1 MRYLSKFKG
10 FIKVS
15 WLVFFITGAGLV
27 YAVDREEN
35 GFKLFKTIFSIIKS
49 EYVEDLSDM
58 QIFEYAVQGLLT
70 LLDPHSAY
78 LSPKSYQEMKSA
90 TRGEFG
96 GLGMELTMEN
106 GIIKVISPYEEGP
119 AFRAG
124 IRAGDYITVIDSKLV
139 KGMNLTEASEKLRG
153 EPGTKISLKIY
164 REAVGVIDV
173 SLEREVIKITP
184 VKSKVIAGGKVG
196 YIKISMFNDKAAM
209 TVKKDWVQMIKNNP
223 NLIGLVIDLRSN
235 PGGVLVQAK
244 EVANLFLTSGDIVTV
259 KSRNSENNQ
268 VLKASGE
275 DITHGLP
282 IAVLINA
289 GSASAAEIVAGA
301 LQDNKRALV
310 VGMKSFGKGS
320 VQKVI
325 PLFNGAAVK
334 ITTSLYYT
342 PAGTSIQAYGIVP
355 DIVVPEAVIQPVDR
369 KGLAISE
376 SSLIGH
382 IAKKQ
387 GRELKNLENNGDVES
402 SLFSSDESNDF
413 QLLRAADV
421 VKSMSLYQ
429 KAVVEKVNV
438 KKIE

>member
-1 MRYLSKFKG
+1 MKYLSKLKG
-10 FIKVS
+10 LIKVL

-27 YAVDREEN
+27 FAVDKEDN
-35 GFKLFKTIFSIIKS
+35 GFKLFKTVYNIVKS
-49 EYVEDLSDM
+49 EYVEDLSDIK
-58 QIFEYAVQGLLT
+58 IFECAVQGLLT

-78 LSPKSYQEMKSA
+78 LSPKSYQEIKDA
-90 TRGEFG
+90 TKGEFG

-106 GIIKVISPYEEGP
+106 GIVKVISPYEEGP

-124 IRAGDYITVIDSKLV
+124 IRAGDYITMVDGKLI
-139 KGMNLTEASEKLRG
+139 KGMNLMEASEKLRG

-164 REAVGVIDV
+164 RESVGVIDV
-173 SLEREVIKITP
+173 SLERDVIKITP
-184 VKSKVIAGGKVG
+184 VKSKVIAGGNVG
-196 YIKISMFNDKAAM
+196 YIKVSMFNDKAAM
-209 TVKKDWVQMIKNNP
+209 TVKKDWLQMIKNNP

-244 EVANLFLTSGDIVTV
+244 EIADLFLTSGDIVTV
-259 KSRNSENNQ
+259 KSRNGGSNQ
-268 VLKASGE
+268 ILKASGK
-275 DITHGLP
+275 DIANGLP

-301 LQDNKRALV
+301 LQDNKRALI

-334 ITTSLYYT
+334 ITTALYYT
-342 PAGTSIQAYGIVP
+342 PAGTSIQAHGIVP
-355 DIVVPEAVIQPVDR
+355 DIVVPEAAIQPVDK

-376 SSLIGH
+376 ASLVGH

-387 GRELKNLENNGDVES
+387 SGKLKNIEGNGDVES
-402 SLFSSDESNDF
+402 LLFNSDESNDF

-421 VKSMSLYQ
+421 VKAMFLY
-429 KAVVEKVNV
+429 KKSVVEKENV
-438 KKIE
+438 KKVK